1 MSEKQTVLS
10 ANNFNNEKNYYDGY
24 ELLQS
29 STYFYL
35 VRLLH
40 SGRFV
45 LVYDCLILCFLSYFV
60 SVFMPYLR
68 LYAIAYVPI
77 QEYLLEKNSLPN
89 KIYTYRKI
97 GTFYCWQTASTT
109 QFFSDVKHMSLRV
122 TRRTFELPV
131 TKSKLSSY
139 PWYLPVPYLQN
150 FAGNKGSLPCG
161 ILQNTPVKSHLT
173 CYESKARYIKKTV
186 PEKNRNLPEKIL

>member
-1 MSEKQTVLS
+1 MFIKVANSTDLCRHRKLHFVVGCLRCNFVVSHVNAMSEKQTVLS

-60 SVFMPYLR
+60 SAFMPYLR

-77 QEYLLEKNSLPN
+77 QEYLLEKNSLAN

-97 GTFYCWQTASTT
+97 GTFYCCQTASTT
-109 QFFSDVKHMSLRV
+109 QFFSGVKVYVAQSN
-122 TRRTFELPV
+122 P
-131 TKSKLSSY
+131 
-139 PWYLPVPYLQN
+139 
-150 FAGNKGSLPCG
+150 
-161 ILQNTPVKSHLT
+161 SHF
-173 CYESKARYIKKTV
+173 
-186 PEKNRNLPEKIL
+186 

>member
-1 MSEKQTVLS
+1 MFSALLTIPPCLLKLPTQGCRNRKLHFVVGCLRCNLIVSYVNAMSEKQTVLS

-60 SVFMPYLR
+60 SAFMSYLR
-68 LYAIAYVPI
+68 MCAIANVPI
-77 QEYLLEKNSLPN
+77 QGYLFEKNSWAN
-89 KIYTYRKI
+89 KIYTYREI
-97 GTFYCWQTASTT
+97 GTIYCWQTASN
-109 QFFSDVKHMSLRV
+109 VKAYV
-122 TRRTFELPV
+122 AQ
-131 TKSKLSSY
+131 SKLSHFWVTSDKVEVVI
-139 PWYLPVPYLQN
+139 LPVVLN
-150 FAGNKGSLPCG
+150 HSIFA
-161 ILQNTPVKSHLT
+161 
-173 CYESKARYIKKTV
+173 EFR
-186 PEKNRNLPEKIL
+186 R